1 MQSIEG
7 IDEHN
12 LYPVHES
19 STPPPSPEKYWQLHY
34 LTGALHAHLRDVRVM
49 SGSCLHYLEEGQC
62 ECVTPDVA
70 IVSTVPSRPQP
81 HGYLSWEDPPLLF
94 AAEGEYDF
102 PLTRMAERGVPS
114 FVELLEVP

>member
-1 MQSIEG
+1 MQSIKG

-19 STPPPSPEKYWQLHY
+19 STPPPTPENYWQVHY
-34 LTGALHAHLRDVRVM
+34 LTGALQAHLRDVWIM

-70 IVSTVPSRPQP
+70 VVSAAPSRPRP
-81 HGYLSWEDPPLLF
+81 GGYLSWEDSPLLF
-94 AAEGEYDF
+94 AAEVECNF
-102 PLTRMAERGVPS
+102 PLARMAEQGVPS
-114 FVELLEVP
+114 F